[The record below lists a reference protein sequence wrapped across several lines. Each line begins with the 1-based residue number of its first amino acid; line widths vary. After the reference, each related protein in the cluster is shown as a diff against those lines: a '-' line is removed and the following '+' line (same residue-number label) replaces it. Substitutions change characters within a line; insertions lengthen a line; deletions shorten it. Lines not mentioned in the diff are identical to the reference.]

1 MKISEIINYNEIA
14 KAIIN
19 EINID
24 GLAKFRLLGLC
35 KQFESIVENYEIV
48 RNELIQKYGENKNG
62 TFGIF
67 EPIKDNYSS
76 DDEYNAAV
84 EKYNAAITGLKNELA
99 IILDSETSIKINK
112 IKYSDIINAGIPA
125 DYLLAIYDLIEE

>member
-1 MKISEIINYNEIA
+1 MKISEIINYNEIV

-19 EINID
+19 EKNID

-35 KQFESIVENYEIV
+35 KQFESIVENYEVV
-48 RNELIQKYGENKNG
+48 RNELIQKYGEYKNG

-84 EKYNAAITGLKNELA
+84 EKYNVAITGLKNELA

>member
-1 MKISEIINYNEIA
+1 MKIGEIINYNEII
-14 KAIIN
+14 KTIIN
-19 EINID
+19 EININS
-24 GLAKFRLLGLC
+24 LAKFRLLGLC
-35 KQFESIVENYEIV
+35 KQFESIAGNYEIV

-67 EPIKDNYSS
+67 EPVKDNYSN
-76 DDEYNAAV
+76 DDEYNTAV
-84 EKYNAAITGLKNELA
+84 EKYNTAIAGLKNELA

>member
-24 GLAKFRLLGLC
+24 SLAKFRLLGLC

>member
-24 GLAKFRLLGLC
+24 SLAKFRLLGLC
-35 KQFESIVENYEIV
+35 KQFESIVENYEVV

-76 DDEYNAAV
+76 DDEYNTAV